1 MLPFL
6 RLLFICRWHKPT
18 ATAIVSFVTFKIYV
32 SMCPTII
39 HHYSTFH
46 FVILECFYLVSSR
59 YHFCL
64 SRWFEFI
71 HTCSECFFFTSMAL
85 CIPNIKTRYHR
96 KGRNSPTCL
105 CMSLT
110 MRNYSAHH
118 SSPTACLFT
127 TICSSALLS
136 WFYVFFLMCTI
147 ISAIDLN

>member
-6 RLLFICRWHKPT
+6 RLLFICRWHKPA

-64 SRWFEFI
+64 SRSFEFI
-71 HTCSECFFFTSMAL
+71 HTCSECFFYITGSLYTEHQDPLPPERQKLSDLPLHVTYDAQLFGPSFVTHRVSFYDDLQQRVAQLIL
-85 CIPNIKTRYHR
+85 CLLNVYNNIGNR
-96 KGRNSPTCL
+96 S
-105 CMSLT
+105 
-110 MRNYSAHH
+110 
-118 SSPTACLFT
+118 
-127 TICSSALLS
+127 
-136 WFYVFFLMCTI
+136 
-147 ISAIDLN
+147 